1 MNLIQCVKKSMSL
14 MVAGILVGSVVVGC
28 AGREL
33 SRGPVNSADGTA
45 HMTFSEPLPAVSA
58 AALGALERM
67 GINVESREKSAAKE
81 VIKAEA
87 APLQVEVRLEAITP
101 KTTRMEV
108 MAKEGLLS
116 RDQATAMEIAMQ
128 TDRALHESWSMWR

>member
-1 MNLIQCVKKSMSL
+1 MNLIQYAKKSMSL
-14 MVAGILVGSVVVGC
+14 MVTGILMGTVVAGC
-28 AGREL
+28 AGREF
-33 SRGPVNSADGTA
+33 SRGPVNSADGAA

-58 AALGALERM
+58 AALGALEHM
-67 GINVESREKSAAKE
+67 AINVESREKSVAKE
-81 VIKAEA
+81 VIKAEVA
-87 APLQVEVRLEAITP
+87 ALQIEVRLEAITS

-116 RDQATAMEIAMQ
+116 RDQATAMEIALQ